1 MADRIDSDGSMLC
14 ANHRNACGE
23 KLDSTTQATLR
34 VERATQQRA
43 AAAAGYE
50 KLFVW
55 INSGRLA
62 Q

>member
-43 AAAAGYE
+43 TQQWAMRSY
-50 KLFVW
+50 L
-55 INSGRLA
+55 
-62 Q
+62 